1 MRSRLEKY
9 SMNRYAFVVRGER
22 KGRVVDRVTGAD
34 VSDDASDDTLNRDAL
49 SAQDKL
55 DLARERIKQAEQEA
69 ANARD
74 AELAAAAAAGATSR
88 GGGAGPRESARDVGG
103 SGARR
108 GGEARDAG
116 GERR

>member
-1 MRSRLEKY
+1 
-9 SMNRYAFVVRGER
+9 MNRYAFVVRGER

-55 DLARERIKQAEQEA
+55 DSRASASSRRSKKPRTRATPSRRARG
-69 ANARD
+69 
-74 AELAAAAAAGATSR
+74 GATSR